1 MTASSICCVSL
12 AAAGAS
18 ASPNTDFDIFL
29 TSHYHDATLARISTV
44 KDPERIAQ
52 LNAESEDNEKRQKL
66 NSNDM
71 MNFVRRRKQLT
82 HYEPL

>member
-18 ASPNTDFDIFL
+18 NSPSTDFDVFL
-29 TSHYHDATLARISTV
+29 TSHYHDASLARISTV

-66 NSNDM
+66 NSSDI
-71 MNFVRRRKQLT
+71 
-82 HYEPL
+82 